1 MRKSEELSMYK
12 DFNEVIEFMINE
24 SHEKAKSEIYRLA
37 IEALGVE
44 SWDEVKEK
52 GYLLFEAKLSHLEY
66 ASTIFWVGKE
76 KSELTNVSGGGLFD
90 PSGFLLAFK
99 VNTLAKQE
107 TDESSYGYLDH
118 VTRVG
123 YMIDV
128 EDVTREDLVDLLY
141 DDMKAKMDKL
151 EEMIEEDKKIEDK
164 KAVAEIAE
172 DILNEQA

>member
-1 MRKSEELSMYK
+1 MYK
-12 DFNEVIEFMINE
+12 DFNEVIEYMINE
-24 SHEKAKSEIYRLA
+24 STADAKTEVQRLS
-37 IEALGVE
+37 IEALQVE
-44 SWDEVKEK
+44 AWEEVLEK

-66 ASTIFWVGKE
+66 ASTIYWVGKN
-76 KSELTNVSGGGLFD
+76 KSDLTNVSGGGLFD

-107 TDESSYGYLDH
+107 TIESPFGYLDN
-118 VTRVG
+118 VTKVG
-123 YMIDV
+123 YLTDV
-128 EDVTREDLVDLLY
+128 EEVSREDLVDLLY

-151 EEMIEEDKKIEDK
+151 EELIEEDKKIEDK

>member
-1 MRKSEELSMYK
+1 MRKSEELNMYK
-12 DFNEVIEFMINE
+12 DFNEVIEYMINE
-24 SHEKAKSEIYRLA
+24 STADAKTEVQRLS
-37 IEALGVE
+37 IEALQVE
-44 SWDEVKEK
+44 AWEEVLEK

-66 ASTIFWVGKE
+66 ASTIYWVGKN
-76 KSELTNVSGGGLFD
+76 KSDLTNVSGGGLFD

-107 TDESSYGYLDH
+107 TIESPFGYLDN
-118 VTRVG
+118 VTKVG
-123 YMIDV
+123 YLTDV
-128 EDVTREDLVDLLY
+128 EEVSREDLVDLLY

-151 EEMIEEDKKIEDK
+151 EELIEEDKKIEDK